1 MFAAALVVWVVVLLL
16 VIERSGVSFWGRGCG
31 VVGEVVVCLF
41 EEGSE

>member
-1 MFAAALVVWVVVLLL
+1 MFAAALVVWVVVVLL
-16 VIERSGVSFWGRGCG
+16 VIEGGVVRLWGRGCG